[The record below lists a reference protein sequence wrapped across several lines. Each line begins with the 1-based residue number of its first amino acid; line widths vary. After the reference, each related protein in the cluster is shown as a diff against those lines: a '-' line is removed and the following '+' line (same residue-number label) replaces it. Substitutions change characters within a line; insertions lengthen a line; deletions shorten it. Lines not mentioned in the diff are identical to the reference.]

1 MTSRLLIVPKY
12 NYVEIIKKAI
22 LHNIN
27 SETRIPYFISHLL
40 FVFLEET
47 INLKIKMLDQVP
59 FLPYVISAF
68 IGIGLAAATGF
79 RVFLP
84 MFIVSLAS
92 YFHWIPMNEHFDWLA
107 GLPTLITTGIA
118 TIVEILAYY
127 IPFIDHL
134 LDTISIPMATV
145 AGSILFASQFADLGT
160 FPQWALALIAGGGTA
175 ATISSGFA
183 GIRAASTATTGGLGN
198 SVVGTTET
206 AGAGIMSVLAIA
218 MPIIAAVFAIIL
230 LIVVIFFGRKAWKK
244 LRGDKKISEN
254 L

>member
-1 MTSRLLIVPKY
+1 
-12 NYVEIIKKAI
+12 
-22 LHNIN
+22 
-27 SETRIPYFISHLL
+27 
-40 FVFLEET
+40 
-47 INLKIKMLDQVP
+47 MLDHVLY
-59 FLPYVISAF
+59 LPYVLSAF

-84 MFIVSLAS
+84 MFAVSLAS
-92 YFHWIPMNEHFDWLA
+92 YLNWIPMNENFEWLS

-118 TIVEILAYY
+118 TVAEILAYY
-127 IPFIDHL
+127 IPLIDHL

-145 AGSILFASQFADLGT
+145 AGSVLFASQFADLGT

-206 AGAGIMSVLAIA
+206 AGAGIMTILAIA
-218 MPIIAAVFAIIL
+218 MPILAGICTIIL
-230 LIVVIFFGRKAWKK
+230 VVLVIVYGRKALRK
-244 LRGDKKISEN
+244 LRGKKN
-254 L
+254 TVHHP